1 MFHLFS
7 FLNSLRGWSFLT
19 ISFTFPYF
27 SFLSYN
33 LIPLPSLHFVTLN
46 SDIICVLNFLHIFLI
61 SSRIFLT
68 QIHSLEAQ
76 VRQFVYGVAQKRAK
90 AGLPY
95 AAGGPLLLDAAQA
108 GTMEGDFESENAL
121 LRWERLEFPFTTSLL
136 SWYTGSNQIK
146 YQFLVHVCLILQSV
160 PVEMNSL
167 F

>member
-1 MFHLFS
+1 M
-7 FLNSLRGWSFLT
+7 
-19 ISFTFPYF
+19 
-27 SFLSYN
+27 
-33 LIPLPSLHFVTLN
+33 N
-46 SDIICVLNFLHIFLI
+46 SDIICVLI

-121 LRWERLEFPFTTSLL
+121 LR
-136 SWYTGSNQIK
+136 
-146 YQFLVHVCLILQSV
+146 
-160 PVEMNSL
+160 
-167 F
+167 

>member
-1 MFHLFS
+1 MFNLFS

-19 ISFTFPYF
+19 IYFRFLYF
-27 SFLSYN
+27 SFLSCN
-33 LIPLPSLHFVTLN
+33 LIPLPSLHFFSLN
-46 SDIICVLNFLHIFLI
+46 SDIICVLI

-121 LRWERLEFPFTTSLL
+121 LRWERLESPFTTSLL
-136 SWYTGSNQIK
+136 SLYTGSNQVK
-146 YQFLVHVCLILQSV
+146 YLFLVHVCLI
-160 PVEMNSL
+160 
-167 F
+167 